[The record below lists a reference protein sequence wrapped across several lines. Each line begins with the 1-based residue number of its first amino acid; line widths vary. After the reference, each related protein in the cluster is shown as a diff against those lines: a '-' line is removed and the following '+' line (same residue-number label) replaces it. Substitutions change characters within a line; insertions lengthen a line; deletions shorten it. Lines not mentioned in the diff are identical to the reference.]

1 MGSPRPSR
9 LAALRN
15 VPFVI
20 RLMIASGRRHFA
32 GLVAT
37 RIVVALV
44 PVAVLAVAKLVLDAV
59 VVSRAEH
66 QITPAI
72 LSLILAEFAL
82 VALGAFAIRL
92 MSFFDAL
99 CADRFELHVSRQI
112 LEHAARLD
120 QASYED
126 PVFYDQ
132 LARARAQATDRFVMI
147 KALGDFAQNLVLALS
162 LVIGLAAFSPW
173 YVALLVACTTPIFF
187 INGVFSLRW
196 YSLRLSQTPDRRRLD
211 YLRQLGSSRESAK
224 EVRLF
229 GIGPLILQRYTD
241 LARSL
246 YDQVLRLQ
254 LRKLMF
260 EALIL
265 LGTAGHYA
273 IYGLIVYRAAQ
284 GEFSLGT
291 MTFLIGA
298 VAGASRAV
306 QEVFVASTSVADQ
319 ALFLNDLREFLAV
332 QPTLV
337 SPPRPR
343 PVPRPIRLGFEFHD
357 VSFVYPGTTRKVLDR
372 VSFALRPGQTVALV
386 GENGQGKTTIVKLL
400 LRFHDPTEGHITL
413 DGVDLRDYDL
423 ADLHGQT
430 GAIFQDFVRYE
441 STFRDNVVLGAGQE
455 VANDLAIATA
465 LRWSRA
471 DEVLERL
478 PAGMHQML
486 GRRFAEGVDMSGGEW
501 QRVALARAYLR
512 ASQIL
517 ILDEP
522 SAALDAKAERELF
535 ERFSEL
541 VRGRIALL
549 ISHRFS
555 TVKSGDRILVLSGGS
570 IVEAGT
576 HGELMTHRGLYH
588 QLYTLQATSYQDAPS
603 ATGDSA

>member
-1 MGSPRPSR
+1 MAVRAPRR

-59 VVSRAEH
+59 VVSRAER

-112 LEHAARLD
+112 SSTPRG
-120 QASYED
+120 SIR
-126 PVFYDQ
+126 PRTKTRCSTTSW
-132 LARARAQATDRFVMI
+132 ARARPGDRPLRHDQSARRFRAESRARV
-147 KALGDFAQNLVLALS
+147 
-162 LVIGLAAFSPW
+162 
-173 YVALLVACTTPIFF
+173 VAGHRPR
-187 INGVFSLRW
+187 GVFSLVRRPARRMHD
-196 YSLRLSQTPDRRRLD
+196 SDLLHQRCVFAPVVLAPAVADSGSASTRLLAAARIEP
-211 YLRQLGSSRESAK
+211 ESAK

-343 PVPRPIRLGFEFHD
+343 PVPRPSASDSSFTTCRSSIRGPRAS
-357 VSFVYPGTTRKVLDR
+357 VDR

-430 GAIFQDFVRYE
+430 GAIFQDFVRYK

-471 DEVLERL
+471 DEVLDRL

-486 GRRFAEGVDMSGGEW
+486 GRRFAEGVDLSGGEW

-549 ISHRFS
+549 I
-555 TVKSGDRILVLSGGS
+555 RIGS
-570 IVEAGT
+570 
-576 HGELMTHRGLYH
+576 R
-588 QLYTLQATSYQDAPS
+588 P
-603 ATGDSA
+603 